1 MGRPGVRSAPSINLT
16 GSEPKLQINGAASQA
31 VFRGGPTQTTSEGKT
46 TYSYDLIRGL
56 LTADGEK
63 VFAGFYPAPN
73 NNGFGC
79 VSASFTL
86 P

>member
-1 MGRPGVRSAPSINLT
+1 MGRPGLRSAPSINLT
-16 GSEPKLQINGAASQA
+16 GSEPEIQINGA
-31 VFRGGPTQTTSEGKT
+31 GGPTQTTSEGKT
-46 TYSYDLIRGL
+46 TYAYDLIRGL